1 MTETYDI
8 RLICAGRIKEPFF
21 REGLDFYRQKIC
33 GCCRFEI
40 VECAD
45 EPTPDSASAAE
56 EDRIRDREGERIL
69 GKVRDG
75 AYVIA
80 LCIEGDHH
88 GTEEWK
94 RIIRRQAARTQGR
107 VDLIIGGSLG
117 LSRAVVTRADK
128 KLSFSGLT
136 FPHQMMRLILC
147 QQLAEWVR
155 EEA

>member
-1 MTETYDI
+1 MTDAYDI
-8 RLICAGRIKEPFF
+8 RLICVGRIKEPFF
-21 REGLDFYRQKIC
+21 REGLDFYSQKIRGC
-33 GCCRFEI
+33 GRFEI

-45 EPTPDSASAAE
+45 EATPDSASAAE
-56 EDRIRDREGERIL
+56 EEKIRQIEGERIL
-69 GKVRDG
+69 RKVRGG

-80 LCIEGDHH
+80 LCIDGDRH

-94 RIIRRQAARTQGR
+94 QIIRRKAGQKGGR
-107 VDLIIGGSLG
+107 MDLIIGGSLG
-117 LSRAVVTRADK
+117 LSQAVIRKADK

-155 EEA
+155 EDT